1 MQKWLSVAVL
11 TLAVMVAAMGMQ
23 NLTVRASGNT
33 QPLLAAWGGAPLPPT
48 HGLWGGA
55 PLPPT
60 HGLWGGAPLPPTH
73 GLWGG
78 APLPPTHGER

>member
-33 QPLLAAWGGAPLPPT
+33 QPLLAAWGGAPVPKTPT
-48 HGLWGGA
+48 SFWGGAPVPKTPGLWGGA
-55 PLPPT
+55 PVPKTPT
-60 HGLWGGAPLPPTH
+60 H
-73 GLWGG
+73 
-78 APLPPTHGER
+78 